1 MVYFYVQVFIIPSF
15 YVLYIRIVYTCK
27 NENFFKEKGEKRTM
41 KIEKM
46 NINDLKAAEYNPRK
60 DLTPQDEEYQHIK
73 NSIETFGYI
82 EPVIVNIRNNT
93 IVGGHQRTKV
103 LKDLGYSEVECILVD
118 LNEQEEKAA
127 NIALNSAV
135 GEWDEKKLQELLQE
149 ITEFDMSEFGAIEE
163 ELIQMEDDYTNNE
176 EDESNKQHYI
186 KIDRYEIPVSD
197 EEYESIISNIK
208 GYLDEN
214 GVLYGFLESGGL
226 NVC

>member
-1 MVYFYVQVFIIPSF
+1 
-15 YVLYIRIVYTCK
+15 
-27 NENFFKEKGEKRTM
+27 M

-60 DLTPQDEEYQHIK
+60 DLQPTDEEYQHIK

-82 EPVIVNIRNNT
+82 EPIIINIRNNT

-118 LNEQEEKAA
+118 LNEQEEKSA

-135 GEWDEKKLQELLQE
+135 GLWDEEKLQELLQE
-149 ITEFDMSEFGAIEE
+149 ITDFNMSDFGAIED
-163 ELIQMEDDYTNNE
+163 ELIQMEDDYKNNE

-197 EEYESIISNIK
+197 EEYDSIISNIK
-208 GYLDEN
+208 VYLDEN
-214 GVLYGFLESGGL
+214 GVLYGFFESGGL

>member
-1 MVYFYVQVFIIPSF
+1 
-15 YVLYIRIVYTCK
+15 
-27 NENFFKEKGEKRTM
+27 M

-135 GEWDEKKLQELLQE
+135 GEWDEDKLQELLQE
-149 ITEFDMSEFGAIEE
+149 ITDFDMSEFGAIEE

>member
-1 MVYFYVQVFIIPSF
+1 MVYFYVQFYIYPSIIIILYA
-15 YVLYIRIVYTCK
+15 YVTHVKMKT
-27 NENFFKEKGEKRTM
+27 FFLRKERKRTM

-135 GEWDEKKLQELLQE
+135 GEWDEDKLQELLQE
-149 ITEFDMSEFGAIEE
+149 ITDFDMSEFGAIEE